1 VSFDAIVAG
10 AGPGGLAAAVTAS
23 RAGLRVCLIDPL
35 DRVGGNAA
43 ISTGYVSVL
52 GSDEQRRE
60 GIEDSADIYVRD
72 LRREVD
78 LYRDRADVEFDEE
91 LAHEF
96 CLRTRGAYELL
107 RELGFTFDGFV
118 NKPAQHSVPRLLK
131 VSDPD
136 MFRRLF
142 AQECGRL
149 GVDVRLGSVVTALAS
164 EGGRVTTVT
173 VRDTQGAE
181 QVLRSRLGVVMSTG
195 GYQASP
201 AMREQTRPDLADAA
215 FLGVPTCVGAGQRMM
230 PGLGAQLVNMG
241 FLPSIVMIGSALA
254 EDTICVAADGR
265 RHYDETGPS
274 EDRNQYVTHADGPLH
289 YVFDDAAYQRYPKL
303 VGQFPDPVVSADS
316 VAGLARQIGCDPEG
330 LTRTV
335 EAWNSTVESGKI
347 PDSVGRVILPPTGKG
362 IVRPPFHAT
371 PCRVGSA
378 FTIGGV
384 RIDRGARV
392 LDPRGVP
399 IPGLYS
405 AGDCVGSLNAAS
417 GTAGVHITS
426 ALAFGQAAAES
437 VAAESVGAGTGHR

>member
-1 VSFDAIVAG
+1 MSFDVIVVG

-43 ISTGYVSVL
+43 VSTGYVSVL
-52 GSDEQRRE
+52 GSDEQRRA
-60 GIEDSADIYVRD
+60 GINDSADLYVRD
-72 LRREVD
+72 LLREVEQ
-78 LYRDRADVEFDEE
+78 YRGEADVEFDKG
-91 LAHEF
+91 LAREF
-96 CLRTRGAYELL
+96 CLGTRDAYQLL

-142 AQECGRL
+142 ARECERL
-149 GVDVRLGSVVTALAS
+149 GIDVRLGSAVKDLAR
-164 EGGRVTTVT
+164 EDGRVSAVT
-173 VRDTQGAE
+173 VKDQDGTER
-181 QVLRSRLGVVMSTG
+181 VLRARVGVVMTAG

-201 AMREQTRPDLADAA
+201 ALRAQARPDLAAA
-215 FLGVPTCVGAGQRMM
+215 PFLGVPTCTGDAQRMM
-230 PGLGAQLVNMG
+230 ADLGARLVNMR

-254 EDTICVAADGR
+254 EDAICVAADGR

-274 EDRNQYVTHADGPLH
+274 EDRNEYVSQASGPLY
-289 YVFDDAAYQRYPKL
+289 YVFDDAARQRYPRL
-303 VGQFPDPVVSADS
+303 VAQFPEPVVSADF
-316 VAGLARQIGCDPEG
+316 VAGLARLIGCDVAG
-330 LTRTV
+330 LTATV
-335 EAWNSTVESGKI
+335 REWNSTVESGGI
-347 PDSVGRVILPPTGKG
+347 PDATGRVILPPSGKG
-362 IVRPPFHAT
+362 VVTPPFHST

-384 RIDRGARV
+384 RIDHGARV
-392 LDPRGVP
+392 LDEGGAPV
-399 IPGLYS
+399 PGLYA

-426 ALAFGQAAAES
+426 ALVFGQAAARS
-437 VAAESVGAGTGHR
+437 IAAG